1 VPQGDHRRFVGVLKG
16 ADVHEKSPQN
26 RNMAWCII
34 ARMNYSQRL
43 KAFISDITDFPVLP
57 TAATLWERLRQD
69 RLGLTASA
77 LTFTTVLALV
87 PFFAVALS
95 VFTAFPVFGR
105 LRDALERWLI
115 DSLIPASIASNVMG
129 YLTQFT
135 AKASGLGALGLAGLL
150 VTALALVLTIDRT
163 LNAIWRVGTQ
173 RPLARR
179 VLLYWA
185 ALTLGPL
192 VMAAS
197 LAITSYVLTASRGWL
212 TGANGGVGGG
222 MNLALGA
229 AQFGLMAM
237 GLTLLYRLVPNAPV
251 RWRHALAGGMF
262 AAAGLGLI
270 RWGLSWYLLRVPG
283 YSLIYGA
290 FATVPILL
298 LWLHLSWL
306 IVLFGAVIAAY
317 LPSLLRGVARRG
329 NTPGWGFQLAVEAL
343 QHLAAARDTPTRGL
357 DAQTLAA
364 RLRVDA
370 LQLEPLLET
379 LMALDWIARV
389 DESPASG
396 DARHVLLADA
406 PSTPLAPL
414 LHALLLPPDAAL
426 QGVWTARPLSA
437 LRLQD
442 VLAV

>member
-1 VPQGDHRRFVGVLKG
+1 
-16 ADVHEKSPQN
+16 
-26 RNMAWCII
+26 
-34 ARMNYSQRL
+34 MNYFERL
-43 KAFISDITDFPVLP
+43 KAFISDVTDFPVLP

-77 LTFTTVLALV
+77 LTFTTVLSLV

-105 LRDALERWLI
+105 LRDALEHWLI

-129 YLTQFT
+129 YLTQFA
-135 AKASGLGALGLAGLL
+135 AKASGLGALGLAVLL
-150 VTALALVLTIDRT
+150 FTALSLVLTIDGT

-173 RPLARR
+173 RPLAQR

-192 VMAAS
+192 VLAAS

-212 TGANGGVGGG
+212 PGMGGG
-222 MNLALGA
+222 MNLALGG
-229 AQFGLMAM
+229 AQFVLMTL

-251 RWRHALAGGMF
+251 QWRHALAGGLF

-270 RWGLSWYLLRVPG
+270 RWGLGWYLSRMPG

-306 IVLFGAVIAAY
+306 MVLFGAVIAAY
-317 LPSLLRGVARRG
+317 LPSLLRGVARRS
-329 NTPGWGFQLAVEAL
+329 NAPGWGFQLAIETL
-343 QHLAAARDTPTRGL
+343 QHLAAARDTPARGL
-357 DAQTLAA
+357 DTQTLAA

-370 LQLEPLLET
+370 LQLEPLLEA
-379 LMALDWIARV
+379 LIALDWIGRI
-389 DESPASG
+389 DESPAAG
-396 DARHVLLADA
+396 DARHVLLAD
-406 PSTPLAPL
+406 PQNTPLAPL
-414 LHALLLPPDAAL
+414 LRDLLLPQHATL
-426 QGVWTARPLSA
+426 RGVWAARPLSA

-442 VLAV
+442 VLEPEAAN